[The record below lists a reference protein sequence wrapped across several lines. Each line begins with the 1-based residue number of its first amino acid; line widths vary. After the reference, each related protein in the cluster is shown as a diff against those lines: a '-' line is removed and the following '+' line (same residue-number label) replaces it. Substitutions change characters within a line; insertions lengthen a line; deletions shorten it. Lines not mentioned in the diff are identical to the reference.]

1 MKIAALCT
9 LIGFPLT
16 VCACAEDAPSLAAVE
31 EAGKNYLKKI
41 DIAQEV
47 IDKAQEDYLKEIRLV
62 LLKTKVIE
70 VFLLDPRAMD
80 YLDVFEAGG
89 AEFVSKFVELYAD
102 RAFKIV
108 ESARIE
114 KAKEVSAFLE
124 AAVPQKSW
132 NMLMFSYYPH
142 IGFRCL
148 DGESELFV
156 ATLDPYS
163 SSLRV
168 VFPDGKW
175 TRMGIDVDSTR
186 SILKSVGIKN
196 VPEPPKP

>member
-1 MKIAALCT
+1 MKTATLCSIISVQ
-9 LIGFPLT
+9 LAVC
-16 VCACAEDAPSLAAVE
+16 VCADDAASLAALEV
-31 EAGKNYLKKI
+31 AGKNYLKKI
-41 DIAQEV
+41 DVAEKV
-47 IDKAQEDYLKEIRLV
+47 IDEAQEDYLKEIRLV
-62 LLKTKVIE
+62 LIKTKVIE

-80 YLDVFEAGG
+80 YQEVFETDG

-114 KAKEVSAFLE
+114 KAMEVSAFLE

-132 NMLMFSYYPH
+132 SMLMFPYYPH

-186 SILKSVGIKN
+186 SILKSIGIKN